1 MQSSRGKYQTEMCYL
16 WQDGEDGAGQPGEL
30 ARKYDAGGKMIEE
43 INSIEDIQTL
53 VKSGFE
59 DWKKYGDVSA
69 NSEGDLLIFNY
80 TPKAQYSGR
89 WNYFE
94 RVSRGLIINK
104 VTGGI
109 VARPFDKFFNWTERG
124 EKSDG
129 HIVSITEKI
138 DGSLGVFYRTDEGYK
153 IATRG
158 SFSGEQAIWATEY
171 LKKYNLP
178 HINNDLTLLFEIIY
192 PENRIVIDYGER
204 KDLVLL
210 AIRNRFTGEY
220 LPFFPDVYEF
230 GNALGFHLP
239 KVYKFND
246 ITEIIELTGKMDADQ
261 EGFVVEF
268 SDGQR
273 FKFKGDRYLEL
284 HRLISGLSFKHTLE
298 AIAGGKLDYI
308 RGQIPNEFLSEFN
321 GWVEEIDSKTQAI
334 EKAVKTAFDIA
345 PKESRKDFAVWV
357 MGNCEDLAPYLFAM
371 LDGRD
376 ITPMIYQGAFK
387 DREDPLDS

>member
-1 MQSSRGKYQTEMCYL
+1 MRKALTFLYGMGKA
-16 WQDGEDGAGQPGEL
+16 DIIVA
-30 ARKYDAGGKMIEE
+30 MIDE
-43 INSIEDIQTL
+43 IKSIEDIQKL
-53 VKSGFE
+53 AISGFE
-59 DWKKYGDVSA
+59 DWKQYGDVSV
-69 NSEGDLLIFNY
+69 NIDNNLLLFNY
-80 TPKAQYSGR
+80 TPKAQYGGR
-89 WNYFE
+89 WNFFE
-94 RVSRGLIINK
+94 RVSRGLIIHE
-104 VTGGI
+104 VTGEI
-109 VARPFDKFFNWTERG
+109 VARPFDKFFNWLEHG
-124 EKSDG
+124 EKSGG
-129 HIVSITEKI
+129 HIVTVTEKV
-138 DGSLGVFYRTDEGYK
+138 DGSLGILYRNNGYK

-158 SFSGEQAIWATEY
+158 SFHGEQAEWATEFY
-171 LKKYNLP
+171 DSMWGNLLIP
-178 HINNDLTLLFEIIY
+178 EEYTLLFEIIY
-192 PENRIVIDYGER
+192 PANRIVIDYGER

-220 LPFFPDVYEF
+220 LRFFPDVYNF
-230 GNALGFHLP
+230 GIENKFNMP

-246 ITEIIELTGKMDADQ
+246 ITEIIELTGKMDANQ

-308 RGQIPNEFLSEFN
+308 RSQIPNEFLGEFN
-321 GWVEEIDSKTQAI
+321 GWVEEIESKTQAI
-334 EKAVKTAFDIA
+334 QQVTKAAFEAA
-345 PKESRKDFAVWV
+345 PKGSRKNFAIWV
-357 MGNCEDLAPYLFAM
+357 NNECKSLAPYLFAM